1 VVINHNMDFGS
12 RSCWVNRR
20 ARTERLASRTQTI
33 PASLISQRDVGVLG
47 SALDREHTCSS
58 QVRRDFGLAPLTRVR
73 TQGSENSVWSLRT
86 LDIEGNHR
94 TCDLCPANDLAF
106 SCERAGVNSV
116 ECTTVAR
123 VCQVQRLV
131 RPSATRKAK
140 THGKPRCF
148 APATS
153 FHAHRAGAWRSSG
166 RIDRDLVAQHC
177 DAEDRRK
184 RVAIDPRN
192 LSRSHCLTRAHPRA
206 PCPRAHNRGASNS

>member
-1 VVINHNMDFGS
+1 MRAEAILPQGS
-12 RSCWVNRR
+12 RSPRRSSPHDLIRDAR
-20 ARTERLASRTQTI
+20 AR
-33 PASLISQRDVGVLG
+33 
-47 SALDREHTCSS
+47 H
-58 QVRRDFGLAPLTRVR
+58 
-73 TQGSENSVWSLRT
+73 
-86 LDIEGNHR
+86 
-94 TCDLCPANDLAF
+94 NDLAF
-106 SCERAGVNSV
+106 TCERAGVNSV